1 MVRRVA
7 HIYRR
12 PTGADPAPFWKRPI
26 TAGTVER
33 DTSVGAAARW
43 TAAGAA
49 LAGLATLV
57 GGLAAP
63 STFVALLVVLAIGL
77 AIGAATSLRISRQAG
92 RRPPLLHAFIAAVVL
107 VALAAIAI
115 DARDVDGLLAVLR
128 GPMPNVLVLL
138 VVLHGFEVVDRRTL
152 RVHQA
157 ITFVVAAYAAGLRID
172 DALGWWLGMW
182 AVAFLTSLLLTAR
195 PSDDSSAHVDGR
207 ATPDRRGCAVST
219 RAEHSVDGPSRRA
232 PARVDR
238 RVGGRDARTAERDPV
253 PDGPARLGLPALSNN
268 GATVASPGALG
279 GSDGCAGARSRRRSR
294 SGSSR
299 DGGVVG
305 YPGFTEALDTSIPR
319 RPG

>member
-1 MVRRVA
+1 MTSPQTSGASRRTGDGGEPSDGPAARVRWTLDEGLRRGHEVVVMSAGVRHVVGSDVDAARWSARVA
-7 HIYRR
+7 QTNRR
-12 PTGADPAPFWKRPI
+12 PTGADRAPFWKRPI

-77 AIGAATSLRISRQAG
+77 AIGAATSLRIARRAG
-92 RRPPLLHAFIAAVVL
+92 RRPPLLHAFIAAVVV
-107 VALAAIAI
+107 VALVGIAI

-128 GPMPNVLVLL
+128 GPMPNLLVLL

-182 AVAFLTSLLLTAR
+182 AVAFLTSLLLTAATER
-195 PSDDSSAHVDGR
+195 RLHAH
-207 ATPDRRGCAVST
+207 ASMA
-219 RAEHSVDGPSRRA
+219 GPH
-232 PARVDR
+232 
-238 RVGGRDARTAERDPV
+238 T
-253 PDGPARLGLPALSNN
+253 
-268 GATVASPGALG
+268 
-279 GSDGCAGARSRRRSR
+279 
-294 SGSSR
+294 
-299 DGGVVG
+299 
-305 YPGFTEALDTSIPR
+305 
-319 RPG
+319 